1 MCDRLKVTTTKS
13 GNVGIGT
20 TSPGQ
25 TLQVIGTANIS
36 QSVTLANVTISRT
49 VINTT
54 QDNNNNLTISSA
66 AGSVIIRLG

>member
-1 MCDRLKVTTTKS
+1 MNS
-13 GNVGIGT
+13 GSAGIGT
-20 TSPGQ
+20 TAPGQ
-25 TLQVIGTANIS
+25 KLHVIGTANIT

-54 QDNNNNLTISSA
+54 QDNNQNLTISSA

>member
-1 MCDRLKVTTTKS
+1 MSKKMKS
-13 GNVGIGT
+13 NVGIGT

-25 TLQVIGTANIS
+25 KLHVIGTANIS
-36 QSVTLANVTISRT
+36 QSVTLANVTISKT

-54 QDNNNNLTISSA
+54 QDNNQNLTISSA

>member
-1 MCDRLKVTTTKS
+1 MK
-13 GNVGIGT
+13 GNGNAATGT
-20 TSPGQ
+20 TSSGQ
-25 TLQVIGTANIS
+25 KLHVIGTANIT

-54 QDNNNNLTISSA
+54 QDNNQNLTISSA

>member
-1 MCDRLKVTTTKS
+1 MIIHKS

-36 QSVTLANVTISRT
+36 QSVTLANIMSDT
-49 VINTT
+49 
-54 QDNNNNLTISSA
+54 NN
-66 AGSVIIRLG
+66 